1 MFVLRTEHSVS
12 DYEAWK
18 RAFDRDPA
26 DRKGSGVFAYTVS
39 RSVDDPDF
47 VVIDLGFSDA
57 AAAAAMHEKLKSV
70 WVGLGPDV
78 LDSPHATIFEVV
90 EQGSP

>member
-1 MFVLRTEHSVS
+1 MFVLRIEHSVS

-18 RAFDRDPA
+18 QAFDSDPA

-39 RSVDDPDF
+39 RSVADPDF
-47 VVIDLGFSDA
+47 VVIDLGFPDPDA
-57 AAAAAMHEKLKSV
+57 AAVMHDKLKGV
-70 WVGLGPDV
+70 WAGMPGGIIDGP
-78 LDSPHATIFEVV
+78 SATIFEVV